1 MQLGADYIAT
11 GHYADVVEKRWF
23 ILSFERY
30 GLDKRS
36 KLLFT

>member
-11 GHYADVVEKRWF
+11 GHYADVVEKD
-23 ILSFERY
+23 
-30 GLDKRS
+30 GLFYLLKGIDSTKGS